1 MHHHVYVISD
11 LHLGGAPAADGKPGF
26 QICPPSTQK
35 ILGDFILRLP
45 KSSNGHDCH
54 LVIAGDIVDF
64 LAEEPFKSFT
74 ADPVEALRK
83 FNNIVENT
91 APVWAALRRFVVE
104 HGGNLVLMLGNHD
117 I

>member
-45 KSSNGHDCH
+45 KSSNSHDCH

-83 FNNIVENT
+83 FNSIVENT
-91 APVWAALRRFVVE
+91 APVWVALR
-104 HGGNLVLMLGNHD
+104 
-117 I
+117 